1 MACKSFSIVSFSLS
15 KKGSTDPNRRIDD
28 EAALRAKV
36 DEALNVYDEYM
47 KNKGGEE
54 PSGDVAKPKEGA
66 KEGEEETKS

>member
-1 MACKSFSIVSFSLS
+1 
-15 KKGSTDPNRRIDD
+15 
-28 EAALRAKV
+28 
-36 DEALNVYDEYM
+36 M